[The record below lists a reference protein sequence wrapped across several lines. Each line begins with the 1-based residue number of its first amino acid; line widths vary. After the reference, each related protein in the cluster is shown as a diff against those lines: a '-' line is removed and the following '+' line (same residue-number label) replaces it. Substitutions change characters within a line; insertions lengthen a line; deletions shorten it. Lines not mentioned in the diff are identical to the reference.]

1 MEQIKSELSGMRLS
15 GMAAALQSLQ
25 ESRKIHELS
34 FTDGL
39 RILLQ
44 AERDQRQSNRYARLV
59 KNASFRYRASME
71 EINFDASGGLD
82 KNLILSLA
90 NGSYIRDAGSI
101 LITGATGCGKSFIA
115 SALGDRACRQ
125 GYSVIYFGMQKLL
138 SKLKIVRIE
147 GVAVRFFEKLA
158 KTDLLIIDDFGI
170 GTMDREQQPDFL
182 EIIEDRHARKS
193 TIISSQLPP
202 ANWFDLF
209 SDETIADAFM
219 DRMIHTSHRI
229 EFKNTESLRKKK

>member
-1 MEQIKSELSGMRLS
+1 MEQIKSELASMRLS
-15 GMAAALQSLQ
+15 GMAGALQALQ

-59 KNASFRYRASME
+59 KNASFRYRASIE
-71 EINFDASGGLD
+71 ELSFDSSRGLDRNQVLSLASGG
-82 KNLILSLA
+82 
-90 NGSYIRDAGSI
+90 YIRDAGSI
-101 LITGATGCGKSFIA
+101 LITGATGCGKSFVA

-125 GYSVIYFGMQKLL
+125 GFSVMYFGMQKLL
-138 SKLKIVRIE
+138 AKLKIVRLE
-147 GVAVRFFEKLA
+147 GVIVRFFEKLA

-170 GTMDREQQPDFL
+170 GTMDRQQQLDFL

-229 EFKNTESLRKKK
+229 EFKNGESLRKKN